1 MNHYSVVLGETGK
14 GKSSFLNAMLKNYGI
29 NQTLN
34 TSEEGEGC
42 TKKITA
48 CPTISIGDDKY
59 FFIDTPG
66 LNDKDLDEQTKTA
79 LRNQSTNPKNR
90 IKAILICLHID
101 DKRLSKS
108 IQEML
113 KEFMNCFPLND
124 FWNHV
129 LIIRTHVRE
138 MNLKKTGNLET
149 SVIDKMG
156 NYMNDKNIAHP
167 KNMKEREFFF
177 NSVLED
183 ENGDYAGINTD
194 HNIKNEFKK
203 VFEVINGLDPF
214 FEEIRL
220 IRKFSQKEGNYNVF
234 YEEYEYKD
242 FDGKTQKKPIEKNRE
257 FIVKQVGKKGPIR
270 DRRYVGTKTD
280 CWGND
285 YRVYQDYKY
294 YIDEKGNKCD
304 FYDVG
309 DEYEE

>member
-1 MNHYSVVLGETGK
+1 MRHYSVVLGETGK

-29 NQTLN
+29 DRTLD
-34 TSEEGEGC
+34 TSDEGGGC

-129 LIIRTHVRE
+129 LIVRTHVRE
-138 MNLKKTGNLET
+138 MNLKKAGNLEK

-156 NYMNDKNIAHP
+156 NYMNDKNIANP

-194 HNIKNEFKK
+194 HNIKNEFEK
-203 VFEVINGLDPF
+203 VFNAINGLDPF
-214 FEEIRL
+214 FKEIRL

-234 YEEYEYKD
+234 YEEYEYQD